1 MKKFFQN
8 HFRFM
13 LLFWFNLGAIV
24 CFAVMRTF
32 RSLSVLNYPK
42 IFIDRP
48 LFHVVLLLIMLV
60 PVVACLLG
68 TVLSDNA
75 KTPEGAKLI
84 ATVFGLIVTVGMIVG
99 AFANYIESISIP
111 IRSET
116 QSKDYYMEF
125 DETVSKCWIEPI
137 SAVFP
142 AEIPENAQ
150 DIEYH
155 YIFRNTFSVELSYT
169 LPEAEYE
176 QEAERLRTEFNMQG
190 SELSLSDIIE
200 IEDSGMLRY
209 DISVSVSDETCRVS
223 YFVEGSSAEE
233 LE

>member
-1 MKKFFQN
+1 MKYFFRN
-8 HFRFM
+8 HFKFM

-32 RSLSVLNYPK
+32 RAFSVLNFPTV
-42 IFIDRP
+42 FIDRP
-48 LFHVVLLLIMLV
+48 LFHVVLLLVMLV

-84 ATVFGLIVTVGMIVG
+84 TTLFGLIAAVGMIVG
-99 AFANYIESISIP
+99 AFANYIESISMP

-116 QSKDYYMEF
+116 RDETYYTEF
-125 DETVSKCWIEPI
+125 DATVKKCWTEPI

-142 AEIPENAQ
+142 AEIPDNAQ
-150 DIEYH
+150 DVEYH
-155 YIFRNTFSVELSYT
+155 YCFRNTFSVELSYT
-169 LPEAEYE
+169 LPEADYAAET
-176 QEAERLRTEFNMQG
+176 ERLRADFGMQG
-190 SELSLSDIIE
+190 NTLSLSDVIQIE
-200 IEDSGMLRY
+200 ESGKLRY
-209 DISVSVSDETCRVS
+209 DLGVSVSDGDCRVS
-223 YFVEGSSAEE
+223 YTVEGTSAEE